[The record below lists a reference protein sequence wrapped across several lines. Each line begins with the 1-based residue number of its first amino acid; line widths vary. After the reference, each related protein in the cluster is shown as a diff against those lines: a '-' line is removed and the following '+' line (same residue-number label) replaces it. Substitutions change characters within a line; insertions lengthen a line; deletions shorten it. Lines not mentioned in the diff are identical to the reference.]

1 MTYSKSEI
9 DVAKYMHSNLLRA
22 KYFKEHR
29 MQEWPG
35 SPYPYDHNLSMD
47 DWNALLDKVEAMV

>member
-22 KYFKEHR
+22 KYF
-29 MQEWPG
+29 M
-35 SPYPYDHNLSMD
+35 DHL
-47 DWNALLDKVEAMV
+47 NAVGTYYLQWTQVWETVETLI